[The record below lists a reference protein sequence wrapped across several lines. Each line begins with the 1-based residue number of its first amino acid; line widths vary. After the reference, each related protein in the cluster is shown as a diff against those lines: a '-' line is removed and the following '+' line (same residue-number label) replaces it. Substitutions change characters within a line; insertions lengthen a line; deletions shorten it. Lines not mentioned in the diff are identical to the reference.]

1 MRAIAMTDHDTAP
14 ALTELPIPEPGDDE
28 VQVHIKAAA
37 VNGFDL
43 AVASGLTKD
52 YMEHR
57 FPLVLGKDYAGEVS
71 AIGSGVTDFA
81 IGDRVFGTVTKPYLG
96 DGSFGEYVT
105 VPTSVGIA
113 KLPDDVSFI
122 DGAALGLAGA
132 AAHGAV
138 SGASLEAGQ
147 TVLVVGATGGV
158 GNQVVQL
165 AKVAGARVIATAHT
179 DEERGLVARLGSD
192 ETVDHTA
199 DLSAQVRSIAPDGVD
214 VVVHLAGPFDVVE
227 LVRPGGRFVSTLL
240 ASPEQVSTETATVV
254 PVQANPTPDD
264 LERSALGLAS
274 GDTAVHIQQVYPLEQ
289 ISDAFDKFAQGTL
302 GKLVIA
308 ID

>member
-1 MRAIAMTDHDTAP
+1 MRAITMTDHDTKP
-14 ALTELPIPEPGDDE
+14 ALAEVPIPEPGNDE
-28 VQVHIKAAA
+28 VQVHIRAAA

-43 AVASGLTKD
+43 AVAAGLTKD

-71 AIGSGVTDFA
+71 AIGSGVTGFA
-81 IGDRVFGTVTKPYLG
+81 VGDRVFGTVTKPYLG
-96 DGSFGEYVT
+96 DGSFADYVV

-113 KLPDDVSFI
+113 KLPDDVSFT

-132 AAHGAV
+132 AAHGAM
-138 SGASLEAGQ
+138 SGTSLEAGQ
-147 TVLVVGATGGV
+147 TMLVVGATGGV

-165 AKVAGARVIATAHT
+165 AKAAGARVIATANT
-179 DEERGLVARLGSD
+179 DEERDLVTRLGSD
-192 ETVDHTA
+192 ETVNHTA
-199 DLSAQVRSIAPDGVD
+199 DLTAQVRSIAPEGVD
-214 VVVHLAGPFDVVE
+214 VLVHLAGPFDVVE

-240 ASPEQVSTETATVV
+240 ASAEQVTTDTATVI

-264 LERSALGLAS
+264 LGRSAASLAR
-274 GDTAVHIQQVYPLEQ
+274 GETVVHIQQVYSLEQ
-289 ISDAFDKFAQGTL
+289 VNDAFDQFARGTL

>member
-1 MRAIAMTDHDTAP
+1 MRAIAMTDHDATP
-14 ALTELPIPEPGDDE
+14 ALTEIPTPEPGNDE
-28 VQVHIKAAA
+28 VQVHIRAAA

-43 AVASGLTKD
+43 AVAAGLTKD

-71 AIGSGVTDFA
+71 AVGSGVTDFA
-81 IGDRVFGTVTKPYLG
+81 IGDRVFGTVTKPYLR
-96 DGSFGEYVT
+96 DGSFAEYVV

-113 KLPDDVSFI
+113 KLPDEVSFT

-132 AAHGAV
+132 AAHGAM

-147 TVLVVGATGGV
+147 NILVVGATGGV
-158 GNQVVQL
+158 GNQIVQL
-165 AKVAGARVIATAHT
+165 SKAAGARVIATAGT
-179 DEERGLVARLGSD
+179 DDERDLVTRLGAD
-192 ETVDHTA
+192 ETVDHQS
-199 DLSAQVRSIAPDGVD
+199 DLAAQVGSIAPDGVD
-214 VVVHLAGPFDVVE
+214 VVIHLAGPFDVVE
-227 LVRPGGRFVSTLL
+227 LVRPGGRFVSTMV
-240 ASPEQVSTETATVV
+240 ASAEQVPTDTAIVV

-264 LERSALGLAS
+264 LGRSATSLAR
-274 GDTAVHIQQVYPLEQ
+274 GETVVHIQQVYPLERV
-289 ISDAFDKFAQGTL
+289 IDAFDQFGRGTL